1 MNRFI
6 LALLALL
13 TGLAAQVAPAQARM
27 CGVGVAEIG
36 SVEVARGG
44 SKAVARQVVASDL
57 PAVSAP
63 HRERDTR
70 VRPVRPAVY
79 IPSVQLGSD
88 RALE

>member
-27 CGVGVAEIG
+27 CGVGEAEIG
-36 SVEVARGG
+36 SIEVARGG
-44 SKAVARQVVASDL
+44 SKAVARQVAAAEQ
-57 PAVSAP
+57 PAAVP

-70 VRPVRPAVY
+70 VRPPRPPVY
-79 IPSVQLGSD
+79 IPSVQLGPD